1 MPSATTATHQLIR
14 DEAAVFLGR
23 NPSEEEWEE
32 ALPRAE
38 RKLARIINREG
49 DADGARLQ
57 PWYLGKLVEEAIRE
71 EAFSQF
77 TFMHC
82 AVIAAQRQV
91 ADQLEEIE
99 KAAPSRDDPTTPT
112 LYYPDMRFV
121 NPLNN
126 Q

>member
-1 MPSATTATHQLIR
+1 MPSATATHQLIR
-14 DEAAVFLGR
+14 DEAAIFLGR
-23 NPSEEEWEE
+23 NPTEEEWDE

-38 RKLARIINREG
+38 RKLARIIEREG

-82 AVIAAQRQV
+82 AAMAAQRQV
-91 ADQLEEIE
+91 ADVPEENK
-99 KAAPSRDDPTTPT
+99 KAAPSRDDPTIPA
-112 LYYPDMRFV
+112 LYHPDMRFV
-121 NPLNN
+121 NPPKN

>member
-1 MPSATTATHQLIR
+1 MPPATTATHQLIR
-14 DEAAVFLGR
+14 DEAALFLGR
-23 NPSEEEWEE
+23 NPSEDEWEE

-38 RKLARIINREG
+38 RKLSRIIDREG
-49 DADGARLQ
+49 DADGMRRQ

-82 AVIAAQRQV
+82 AALAAQRQT
-91 ADQLEEIE
+91 APEEIE
-99 KAAPSRDDPTTPT
+99 KAAPLRDDPTTQK
-112 LYYPDMRFV
+112 LYHPDMRFV
-121 NPLNN
+121 NPPKN